1 MAEDIIINDATFL
14 YCTLMLN
21 KKQISQYIAPLSPIP
36 TTLRR
41 SGNLKKKIKC
51 MMFDIY
57 GTLFIS
63 GSGDIGI
70 AKKKSPEA
78 YEQVYEQ
85 TCELEQLLIKFK
97 IRKTPKAV
105 LNDLF
110 SGIEKKHDELR
121 KQGID
126 FPEVEIDRIWM
137 SILKNNDSV
146 TVRKFAAMFEM
157 IVNPVY
163 PMPNLKEMLSACKK
177 SKVLLGI
184 ISNAQFYTPYLF
196 EWLLDSNLKELGFHP
211 DLILFSYK
219 SGHAKPSPFMFQ
231 SAVERLKGL
240 NVPADSALY
249 IGNDMLNDI
258 YPAKKAGFNTAL
270 FAGDA
275 RSLRLRKNIPE
286 CKTLSSDLVITDLI
300 QLLDY
305 I

>member
-1 MAEDIIINDATFL
+1 MFNNEL
-14 YCTLMLN
+14 
-21 KKQISQYIAPLSPIP
+21 ISQYITPLSPVP
-36 TTLRR
+36 TTLCR

-51 MMFDIY
+51 MIFDIY

-70 AKKKSPEA
+70 AKKKSPKA
-78 YEQVYEQ
+78 YMKTYE
-85 TCELEQLLIKFK
+85 LKQLLIEFK
-97 IRKTPKAV
+97 IRKTPEAV

-110 SGIEKKHDELR
+110 SAIEKKHDKLK

-137 SILKNNDSV
+137 SILKNNDPV
-146 TVRKFAAMFEM
+146 TVRKFAAIFEI

-163 PMPNLKEMLSACKK
+163 PMPNLREMLSACKK
-177 SKVLLGI
+177 SQVLLGI
-184 ISNAQFYTPYLF
+184 ISNAQFYTPFLF
-196 EWLLDSNLKELGFHP
+196 KWLLDSNLEKLGFHP
-211 DLILFSYK
+211 DLTLFSYK

-231 SAVERLKGL
+231 SALERLKRL

-258 YPAKKAGFNTAL
+258 YPAKKTGFNTAL
-270 FAGDA
+270 FAGDT
-275 RSLRLRKNIPE
+275 RSLRLRKDVGE
-286 CKTLSSDLVITDLI
+286 CKTLSPDLVITDLI

>member
-1 MAEDIIINDATFL
+1 
-14 YCTLMLN
+14 MLN
-21 KKQISQYIAPLSPIP
+21 NKIISQYIAHLPTIP

-41 SGNLKKKIKC
+41 SGNLKKKIEC
-51 MMFDIY
+51 MIFDIY

-78 YEQVYEQ
+78 YKKAH
-85 TCELEQLLIKFK
+85 ELKQLLIKFK
-97 IRKTPKAV
+97 IRKTTKAV

-110 SGIEKKHDELR
+110 AAIEKNHDKLR

-137 SILKNNDSV
+137 DILKNNDPV

-157 IVNPVY
+157 IINPVY

-196 EWLLDSNLKELGFHP
+196 EWLLDSNLKELGFHT
-211 DLILFSYK
+211 DLILFSYI

-231 SAVERLKGL
+231 SAVERLKHL
-240 NVPADSALY
+240 NVSADSALY

-258 YPAKKAGFNTAL
+258 YPAKNAGFNTAL

-275 RSLRLRKNIPE
+275 RSLRLRKDVSE

-300 QLLDY
+300 QLLEY

>member
-1 MAEDIIINDATFL
+1 
-14 YCTLMLN
+14 MLN
-21 KKQISQYIAPLSPIP
+21 KKQISKYTTSLSPVP
-36 TTLRR
+36 TTLCRT
-41 SGNLKKKIKC
+41 GNLKKNIKC
-51 MMFDIY
+51 MIFDIY

-70 AKKKSPEA
+70 AKKKSQKA
-78 YEQVYEQ
+78 YEESY
-85 TCELEQLLIKFK
+85 ELEQLLIKFK
-97 IRKTPKAV
+97 IKKTCKAV

-121 KQGID
+121 RQGID

-137 SILKNNDSV
+137 RILKSNDLV
-146 TVRKFAAMFEM
+146 MVREFAVRFEM

-196 EWLLDSNLKELGFHP
+196 EWLLDSNLEKLGFHP

-258 YPAKKAGFNTAL
+258 YPAKNAGFNTAL

-275 RSLRLRKNIPE
+275 RSLRLRGDVTKCKN
-286 CKTLSSDLVITDLI
+286 LSADLVITDLI

>member
-1 MAEDIIINDATFL
+1 
-14 YCTLMLN
+14 
-21 KKQISQYIAPLSPIP
+21 
-36 TTLRR
+36 
-41 SGNLKKKIKC
+41 
-51 MMFDIY
+51 MMFDVY

-78 YEQVYEQ
+78 YEQAYEE
-85 TCELEQLLIKFK
+85 TYELEQLLIEFK

-105 LNDLF
+105 LNDF
-110 SGIEKKHDELR
+110 FAGIEKKHDKLR

-137 SILKNNDSV
+137 SILKNNDLV
-146 TVRKFAAMFEM
+146 TVRKFAVRFEM

-163 PMPNLKEMLSACKK
+163 PMPNLEEMLSACKK
-177 SKVLLGI
+177 SKILLGI
-184 ISNAQFYTPYLF
+184 ISNAQFYTSCLF
-196 EWLLDSNLKELGFHP
+196 EWLLDSNLEKLGFHP

-231 SAVERLKGL
+231 SALERLKRL
-240 NVPADSALY
+240 NVPANSALY

-258 YPAKKAGFNTAL
+258 YPAKKTGFNTAL
-270 FAGDA
+270 FAGDT
-275 RSLRLRKNIPE
+275 RSLRLRKDVTE
-286 CKTLSSDLVITDLI
+286 CKTLSPDLVITDLI